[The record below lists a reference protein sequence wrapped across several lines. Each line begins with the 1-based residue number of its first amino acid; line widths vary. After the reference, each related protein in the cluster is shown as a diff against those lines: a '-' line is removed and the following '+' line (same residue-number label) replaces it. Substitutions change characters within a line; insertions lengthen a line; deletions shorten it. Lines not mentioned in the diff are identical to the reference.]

1 MSDVDKTK
9 YFRTIAGLAG
19 MADARYR
26 SPEETEKG
34 KENLKNGLKSL
45 QEAISRPPKGKVVA
59 FAYLQVE
66 ISEDGK
72 QIMGIEGMSGPLL
85 SLWYLAKALEAK
97 IEGQIEKV
105 APSMCMC
112 ESCQIDVEQKL
123 TAEFG
128 QEVH

>member
-1 MSDVDKTK
+1 MMWIRPS
-9 YFRTIAGLAG
+9 ISGLSLAWRG
-19 MADARYR
+19 WQMFDTGALRR
-26 SPEETEKG
+26 LSKRG
-34 KENLKNGLKSL
+34 RISKNGLKSL
-45 QEAISRPPKGKVVA
+45 QEALSRPPKGKVVA

-105 APSMCMC
+105 APSMCLC
-112 ESCQIDVEQKL
+112 EACQISAELKL